1 MAVSAIILITC
12 LLLPPSTPVV
22 ALDDEDLR
30 RHPRRVQALIGR
42 HGIAR
47 FLQMSTSEV
56 LPEAEKQLLLETGFV
71 VTGGD
76 RAETQ
81 TNTEKISSEQDAN
94 YTMPMNN
101 SDEHAVKEEA
111 ETLRSLE
118 SETPLNHS
126 VSFVRRESM
135 NATGEELHPG
145 ILSSLI
151 AIHDAAIPL
160 MNNAIIDIS
169 HQPIWALAAL
179 TWVPA
184 TISACVWLGPA
195 RAVQEHHRLV
205 ASHRAPCRDQI
216 TR

>member
-22 ALDDEDLR
+22 ALDDEDPR
-30 RHPRRVQALIGR
+30 RHQRRVQALIGT

-56 LPEAEKQLLLETGFV
+56 LPEGEKQLLLETGFV

-81 TNTEKISSEQDAN
+81 TNTEKVSSEQDAN

-101 SDEHAVKEEA
+101 SDEHAVKDEA
-111 ETLRSLE
+111 EALRSLD
-118 SETPLNHS
+118 SEAPLNHS
-126 VSFVRRESM
+126 VTRLEST